1 MTSGRIAL
9 KYSENAWDRI
19 RMMIR
24 TDLPVRSV
32 YGCSCRGIQHLQ
44 SGFLMV
50 TRHRG
55 YGGKREREPPHQD
68 STCIRDR
75 IIGIVGRMVD
85 RNERTGPGCSGSR
98 RAGGGDSQ
106 RHGHLLRHK
115 NGTGSDSASNG
126 RLRDSPF
133 FHGHHAGNRRSTF
146 SSERERGSC
155 RFRTST
161 VFGGVF
167 IGRIQHQCRA

>member
-1 MTSGRIAL
+1 
-9 KYSENAWDRI
+9 
-19 RMMIR
+19 
-24 TDLPVRSV
+24 
-32 YGCSCRGIQHLQ
+32 
-44 SGFLMV
+44 MV

-126 RLRDSPF
+126 RLRDSLF
-133 FHGHHAGNRRSTF
+133 FTTIMLGIAGALFLRNESAEAAA
-146 SSERERGSC
+146 S
-155 RFRTST
+155 
-161 VFGGVF
+161 
-167 IGRIQHQCRA
+167 GRARYLAECSLEEYNINAGRKELGLPRLPSNYFCKW